1 MYIHM
6 NYLVLFSGAMST
18 FFYLVVRCETHDL
31 YVYVCIYI
39 YIYVYIFIYM
49 YIYICIYTYTYTHYI
64 YIHIY
69 IFKLLEFSSCAMSS
83 CFHLVVQWETYNFY
97 ACINLYIYIYIYIYT
112 YIHIYIMGIF
122 SVAPCLLSFFWLCD
136 GRHISSMQLPGKMAL
151 PPRWKALWWPPS
163 IPQAGSLC
171 VYVCVCA
178 MCAQWFDMS
187 NHQITIC
194 AQWFDMSNH
203 CATDFSRICMGWL
216 WLVGSLK
223 L

>member
-1 MYIHM
+1 M

-97 ACINLYIYIYIYIYT
+97 ACIYLYICVCIHIYIYT
-112 YIHIYIMGIF
+112 YIYYWYFYSGAMSTFFFLVVRWETYKFDASAWENGI
-122 SVAPCLLSFFWLCD
+122 ATKMEGTLMTTI
-136 GRHISSMQLPGKMAL
+136 HSSSG
-151 PPRWKALWWPPS
+151 
-163 IPQAGSLC
+163 
-171 VYVCVCA
+171 
-178 MCAQWFDMS
+178 
-187 NHQITIC
+187 
-194 AQWFDMSNH
+194 
-203 CATDFSRICMGWL
+203 
-216 WLVGSLK
+216 
-223 L
+223 